1 MKFKTLKIQDQS
13 MYESY
18 RQACPLCMNY
28 LGSEL
33 NFQNLMTWKVA
44 DQIEYAIID
53 EKTFVIKKEILCL
66 TLKCILPPLVLIA

>member
-53 EKTFVIKKEILCL
+53 EKTFVIKGKNKGIPYFFCADGSERR
-66 TLKCILPPLVLIA
+66 